1 MKRIILATASLAA
14 VAAIAFPVA
23 AQGMRGDGTKSHPRM
38 VERLDTDGD
47 GKVSE
52 AEIKAHKDAMF
63 TAIDVNQDGVLSK
76 EEMSAHHKVMAEQ
89 MKAGFAD
96 RRAERVN
103 EMFDR
108 FDTNKDGSITRD
120 EVTAVQ
126 SAEGARWETMRAE
139 RGSDWAARAAEMEA
153 KRFAD
158 LDKDGNGT
166 VSKEE
171 FDAARMGP
179 GMAPGMA
186 PGMDCGP
193 RGMRGDM
200 PPPPPPEDE

>member
-14 VAAIAFPVA
+14 IAAIALPA
-23 AQGMRGDGTKSHPRM
+23 AAHGPRGDGGKRPAGMMTQ
-38 VERLDTDGD
+38 LDTDGD

-52 AEIKAHKDAMF
+52 AEIQAHKDAKF
-63 TAIDVNQDGVLSK
+63 AEIDTNKDGVLSK
-76 EEMSAHHKVMAEQ
+76 DEMSAHHKVMAEQ

-96 RRAERVN
+96 GRAERVN

-126 SAEGARWETMRAE
+126 STEGARWETMRAE
-139 RGSDWAARAAEMEA
+139 RGSDWAAKSAEMQD

-171 FDAARMGP
+171 FDSARMGP
-179 GMAPGMA
+179 GMAPGM
-186 PGMDCGP
+186 DRGP